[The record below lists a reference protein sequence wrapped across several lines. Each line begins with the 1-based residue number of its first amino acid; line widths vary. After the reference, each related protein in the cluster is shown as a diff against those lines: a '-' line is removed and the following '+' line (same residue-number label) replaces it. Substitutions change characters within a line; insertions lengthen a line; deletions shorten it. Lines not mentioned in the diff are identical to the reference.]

1 MLTHVP
7 RRAAIITDFEKP
19 VMGRRAF
26 TFETKESLGRIAGRP
41 SRNLFA
47 INPKADFTVDGSD
60 VVVIP
65 FAVAFGEVL
74 ARETS
79 GAIRG

>member
-1 MLTHVP
+1 MASWEFADADLAEVN
-7 RRAAIITDFEKP
+7 
-19 VMGRRAF
+19 RRAF

-47 INPKADFTVDGSD
+47 INPKTDFTVDGSD